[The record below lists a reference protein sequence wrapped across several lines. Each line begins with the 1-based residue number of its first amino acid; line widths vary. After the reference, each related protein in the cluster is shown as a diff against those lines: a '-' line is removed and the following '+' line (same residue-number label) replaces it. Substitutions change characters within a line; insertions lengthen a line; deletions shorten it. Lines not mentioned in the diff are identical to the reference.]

1 MLNYKK
7 LMEAEPT
14 VYGEIVNSLGQSI
27 RLVEHPYDGDSYPII
42 AVCDE
47 LALAA
52 STDFFDLDDMLA
64 EHNEYEPSF
73 QNGKLFIGE
82 FEA

>member
-7 LMEAEPT
+7 LMAEQPT
-14 VYGEIVNSLGQSI
+14 IYHEMVNSLGQSI
-27 RLVEHPYDGDSYPII
+27 KLVEHPFEGDEYPII

-47 LALAA
+47 LGLAA

-64 EHNEYEPSF
+64 DHKEYEPTF
-73 QNGKLFIGE
+73 QNGKLFIGG